1 LWRSPRTKTHIFN
14 PFRMP
19 KVLHFRYLVLCFFA
33 LVSSAPSAFAQPD
46 VAARADSTIRAYIES
61 HKDFAI
67 AEMRRTGIPASV
79 TLGQAICES
88 RYGTSKVAMQAHNH
102 FGIKCYDTW
111 QGKRYFHK
119 DDERKNGVLVPSC
132 FRYYTS
138 DSASY
143 ADHSEFLMT
152 RPWYDFLFKY
162 ASDDYMSWIKGLNK
176 AGYANAKDYDERIL
190 KHIKNYELYKL
201 DEKGF
206 PLQPRKTDKI
216 VANTPKKGGKT
227 PVKPEKDLKIANDAI
242 FIPKDTSRQVATT
255 VKKVAVQPSLPPTK
269 KDPKA
274 AIFIPKDTTR
284 NATKTVAMNV
294 MPPSI
299 PDKIPTKKPATAPP
313 TTVPSTTTRLAAFGN
328 AAPKTSTNTGTNST
342 ANQPEKIN
350 TKTDTIVKKT
360 VIIAPVKTLL
370 KDTTQAKTPT
380 VFENKTLKTTTIIQD
395 SLTAL
400 QSAPDKIVHDT
411 EEISS
416 PTDTLKRKET
426 EEAAALKNKLQRFKT
441 TRTVQPA
448 ADSTLKTPI
457 VSPTDTIK
465 RVSRINPTEPE
476 ASRALTIDDVKP
488 VPTDTKPSDIKP
500 SDTKPVTQNKKTHTV
515 IAGDSLYGIAKKYAI
530 SLEKLRTLNN
540 LGDKSPKIGDVLVLE

>member
-1 LWRSPRTKTHIFN
+1 
-14 PFRMP
+14 MP
-19 KVLHFRYLVLCFFA
+19 KVLRFRYLVLCFLA
-33 LVSSAPSAFAQPD
+33 LVLSAPSAFAQPD

-88 RYGTSKVAMQAHNH
+88 RYGTSKVATQAHNH

-206 PLQPRKTDKI
+206 PLQPRKTEKI
-216 VANTPKKGGKT
+216 AANTPKKGGKI
-227 PVKPEKDLKIANDAI
+227 PVKPEKEPKTTNDAL
-242 FIPKDTSRQVATT
+242 FIPKDTSLQVATT
-255 VKKVAVQPSLPPTK
+255 VKKVAVQPSLPPAK

-274 AIFIPKDTTR
+274 PVFIAKDTTR
-284 NATKTVAMNV
+284 NTTKTVAMNV

-299 PDKIPTKKPATAPP
+299 PDKIPTKKPVTAPP
-313 TTVPSTTTRLAAFGN
+313 TTVPSTTTRLAAFDN
-328 AAPKTSTNTGTNST
+328 TAPKTSTSTGTNST
-342 ANQPEKIN
+342 VNQSKIIN
-350 TKTDTIVKKT
+350 NKTDTIVKKT
-360 VIIAPVKTLL
+360 AIIPPVKTVL
-370 KDTTQAKTPT
+370 KDTVQVKTT
-380 VFENKTLKTTTIIQD
+380 LISENKTPKTPTIIQD
-395 SLTAL
+395 SLAIL

-411 EEISS
+411 LEIM
-416 PTDTLKRKET
+416 PVIDTLKRKET
-426 EEAAALKNKLQRFKT
+426 EDAATLKNKLQRFKT
-441 TRTVQPA
+441 TRTAQPA

-476 ASRALTIDDVKP
+476 TSRSLTIADVKP
-488 VPTDTKPSDIKP
+488 ALTDAKP
-500 SDTKPVTQNKKTHTV
+500 SDTKLVTQNKKTHTV
-515 IAGDSLYGIAKKYAI
+515 IAGDSLYGIARKYAI
-530 SLEKLRTLNN
+530 SLDKLRTLNN
-540 LGDKSPKIGDVLVLE
+540 LGDKSPKIGDVLLLE

>member
-1 LWRSPRTKTHIFN
+1 LQRNPRTQTHIFN

-19 KVLHFRYLVLCFFA
+19 KVLRFRYLVLCFFA
-33 LVSSAPSAFAQPD
+33 LILSAPSAFAQPD

-206 PLQPRKTDKI
+206 PLQPRKTEKI
-216 VANTPKKGGKT
+216 AANTPKKGGKT
-227 PVKPEKDLKIANDAI
+227 PVKPEKDPKTANDAV
-242 FIPKDTSRQVATT
+242 FIPKDTSRQVASM
-255 VKKVAVQPSLPPTK
+255 VKKVAVQPSLPPAK

-274 AIFIPKDTTR
+274 AVFIPKDSTR

-299 PDKIPTKKPATAPP
+299 PDNIPTKKPVTAPP
-313 TTVPSTTTRLAAFGN
+313 ASPRLTAFGN
-328 AAPKTSTNTGTNST
+328 AKTSTNTTTNQS
-342 ANQPEKIN
+342 EKIN

-360 VIIAPVKTLL
+360 AIIAPVKTVL
-370 KDTTQAKTPT
+370 KDTVQVKTPT
-380 VFENKTLKTTTIIQD
+380 ISENKIQKNTTIIQD

-400 QSAPDKIVHDT
+400 QSAPDKIVHDSV
-411 EEISS
+411 EII
-416 PTDTLKRKET
+416 PAIDTLKRKET

-441 TRTVQPA
+441 IRTAQSA

-457 VSPTDTIK
+457 VPPTDTIK
-465 RVSRINPTEPE
+465 RVSRINPSEPE
-476 ASRALTIDDVKP
+476 ASRALTIADVKP
-488 VPTDTKPSDIKP
+488 TATDTKPSD
-500 SDTKPVTQNKKTHTV
+500 TKPAPQNKKTHTV
-515 IAGDSLYGIAKKYAI
+515 IAGDSLYGITKKYAI
-530 SLEKLRTLNN
+530 SLDKLRTLNN